1 MAQRRKRD
9 QVWIT
14 ALTKTAMGEKA
25 VTLDQI
31 LKTCDVG
38 ERTARETLTV
48 MADTP
53 FLQKDRKNDG
63 TVRYLAGPAFD

>member
-14 ALTKTAMGEKA
+14 ALSKTAMGGDS
-25 VTLDQI
+25 VTLDEI
-31 LKTCDVG
+31 LEVCDVG
-38 ERTARETLTV
+38 ERTARETLNV

-53 FLQKDRKNDG
+53 FLERDLMNDG
-63 TVRYLAGPAFD
+63 TVRYLAGSAFD